1 MKKGLLIAML
11 IATLS
16 GCSGDVDE
24 KVINEQE
31 SVVEQSESEEEEV
44 ELENRYADCTV
55 ETCSQEML
63 AERYY
68 KVKTTKDDYFGE
80 SIDIAQALLDLY
92 GINAH
97 QDIHKLQESIIS
109 DEELIADDNQFFDVK
124 DYIDDVAG
132 CLGQCESKFISY
144 EEASSLSFDEAL
156 ALVRKNSGS
165 YEVGSSPIDY
175 DTVTDST
182 SSTNSSS
189 STQGSQ
195 SSSSTTSSSASS
207 STTTKV
213 ERTPIATCKSSN
225 PVDCAVRYIKDNYN
239 VGFFT
244 LSDDVQAYQNTTT
257 KDYVIYVTI
266 KGENTFG
273 GTVQNT
279 FEVTTDEDSKY
290 VYSCIQK

>member
-31 SVVEQSESEEEEV
+31 SVVDQSESQEEKV

-68 KVKTTKDDYFGE
+68 KVKTTKEDYFGE

-165 YEVGSSPIDY
+165 YEVGSSPVNHDK
-175 DTVTDST
+175 VTDST
-182 SSTNSSS
+182 ANNQNSLEQEAEEYFANVSGVNLNRFEGITPNYDDYEYVTS
-189 STQGSQ
+189 KYCFNKKGTLQ
-195 SSSSTTSSSASS
+195 SESKIGSTTH
-207 STTTKV
+207 
-213 ERTPIATCKSSN
+213 
-225 PVDCAVRYIKDNYN
+225 
-239 VGFFT
+239 
-244 LSDDVQAYQNTTT
+244 Q
-257 KDYVIYVTI
+257 IYSWDGDGGGVVTI
-266 KGENTFG
+266 SFIDGVVSTKTQVGL
-273 GTVQNT
+273 
-279 FEVTTDEDSKY
+279 K
-290 VYSCIQK
+290 